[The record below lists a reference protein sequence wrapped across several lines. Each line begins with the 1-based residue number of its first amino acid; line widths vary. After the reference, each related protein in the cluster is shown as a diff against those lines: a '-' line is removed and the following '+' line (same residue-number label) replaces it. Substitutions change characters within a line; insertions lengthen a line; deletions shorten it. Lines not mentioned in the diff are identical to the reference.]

1 MPLDIEGEPIASE
14 PEPKPDDAQGESADN
29 EADDLSQAPAD
40 PEEEAK
46 EPLMKEESVEAQ
58 TDRLTKDLGRHA
70 TSPREGL
77 LEGNERDGNATRYL
91 VYILSIGS
99 IIWYGLGVL
108 FFCLYEGWT
117 FIDSW
122 YFITVTITSV
132 GYGVIVPSDQFSRTV
147 TVFYILA
154 SVFLVTFALAHH
166 TAHILHKLE
175 SMVLHDTSIIQ
186 SGKATISKPLPFC
199 KMFGLRALWT
209 SLLLISLIFLGAF
222 IGCFYYKFQFL
233 DAIYWSVV
241 TLSTVGYGDYVPST
255 AAERVVGGIFVLAGT
270 CSFALAVTQLMAIVI
285 ANTKK
290 KNVIKFLTPPLTQE
304 VLDMMNPTGEGD
316 ITREKYVNFMLV
328 RGGFVVERVL
338 EDLAISFDALD
349 ADQNG
354 YLEASDFAGKDAGN
368 DDEEHG
374 AQISKAFGHVYHQG
388 ID

>member
-14 PEPKPDDAQGESADN
+14 PEQKPDDAQGESADN

-46 EPLMKEESVEAQ
+46 EPLMKEESVEAR

-154 SVFLVTFALAHH
+154 SVFLVTFAL
-166 TAHILHKLE
+166 
-175 SMVLHDTSIIQ
+175 
-186 SGKATISKPLPFC
+186 
-199 KMFGLRALWT
+199 
-209 SLLLISLIFLGAF
+209 LI
-222 IGCFYYKFQFL
+222 
-233 DAIYWSVV
+233 
-241 TLSTVGYGDYVPST
+241 T
-255 AAERVVGGIFVLAGT
+255 
-270 CSFALAVTQLMAIVI
+270 
-285 ANTKK
+285 
-290 KNVIKFLTPPLTQE
+290 PLTFCTSWSQWSY
-304 VLDMMNPTGEGD
+304 T
-316 ITREKYVNFMLV
+316 TRASFN
-328 RGGFVVERVL
+328 
-338 EDLAISFDALD
+338 LARQQS
-349 ADQNG
+349 ADPFRSVKC
-354 YLEASDFAGKDAGN
+354 LA
-368 DDEEHG
+368 
-374 AQISKAFGHVYHQG
+374 
-388 ID
+388 

>member
-14 PEPKPDDAQGESADN
+14 PEPKPDGVQGDSADN
-29 EADDLSQAPAD
+29 KAEDSSQAPAD
-40 PEEEAK
+40 AEEEAK
-46 EPLMKEESVEAQ
+46 EPLMSEAKVE
-58 TDRLTKDLGRHA
+58 DRNVRLTKDLGRHT
-70 TSPREGL
+70 TSPQVGL
-77 LEGNERDGNATRYL
+77 LEGNERDRNATNYL

-99 IIWYGLGVL
+99 IVWYGLGVL
-108 FFCLYEGWT
+108 FFCLYEDWT

-132 GYGVIVPSDQFSRTV
+132 GYGVIVPSDQLSRTV

-154 SVFLVTFALAHH
+154 SVFLITFALAHH

-175 SMVLHDTSIIQ
+175 SLILHETSIVQ
-186 SGKATISKPLPFC
+186 SGKASISKPLPIC

-209 SLLLISLIFLGAF
+209 SLLLIALIFLGAL

-233 DAIYWSVV
+233 DAIYWSVA

-304 VLDMMNPTGEGD
+304 VLNMMNPTGDGD

-338 EDLAISFDALD
+338 EDLAISFEALD
-349 ADQNG
+349 ADKNG
-354 YLEASDFAGKDAGN
+354 YLEASDFANTDFSKDE
-368 DDEEHG
+368 DPHG
-374 AQISKAFGHVYHQG
+374 ARISKVFGHVYHQG